1 MGSGDGGNRA
11 DDDSSRNEEDSVR
24 WAIDHADL
32 DSLTAAV
39 DSICLDARFADLV
52 ELRHRCRAAVHRGLQ
67 LWPVAA
73 YCDYRLAL
81 EAPAP
86 LALTGLGET
95 SERFM
100 LGPFAEVVAST
111 HTFAELSEWLPRS
124 PDAAAVAHECVVRG
138 EDLRADEAA
147 KAFPDVFGLPL
158 ALCPW
163 EPTYATAFYAPDR
176 ARFDAPNGVA
186 PTEIMALRPGT
197 RVRDPLVS
205 GALADLV
212 SPWVAKS
219 NGRVD
224 VASVEGRAEMAIA
237 ALGLGQ
243 AAIVEISAQDAIAQ
257 MAWAAASGGA
267 VGRRRGASAG
277 RQVTWWALRALT
289 GLDDEEIVDAD
300 ELGEAVGELRWYRWN
315 DGSPDTGWSLRLAIE
330 DQIDGV
336 AWAIAAIDAP

>member
-1 MGSGDGGNRA
+1 MGSGDGWNGAEDDA
-11 DDDSSRNEEDSVR
+11 DRNTEDSLR

-39 DSICLDARFADLV
+39 DSLCLDQRFADLV
-52 ELRHRCRAAVHRGLQ
+52 VLRHRCRAAVKRGLQ

-100 LGPFAEVVAST
+100 LGPFAEVLAST

-124 PDAAAVAHECVVRG
+124 PDAAAVAHERVVRG
-138 EDLRADEAA
+138 EDLRADKVA
-147 KAFPDVFGLPL
+147 KSFPDVFGLPL
-158 ALCPW
+158 SLCPW
-163 EPTYATAFYAPDR
+163 EPTYATAHYAPDR
-176 ARFDAPNGVA
+176 ARFDAPSGVE
-186 PTEIMALRPGT
+186 PTAVDALRHGT
-197 RVRDPLVS
+197 RNSDPVVS

-224 VASVEGRAEMAIA
+224 VASVEGSADMAIA
-237 ALGLGQ
+237 SLGLGR
-243 AAIVEISAQDAIAQ
+243 AAIVEISAQDALAQ
-257 MAWAAASGGA
+257 MAWAGASGGA

-289 GLDDEEIVDAD
+289 GLDDDESVDAD

-315 DGSPDTGWSLRLAIE
+315 DGSPDSGWSLRLAIE
-330 DQIDGV
+330 DPIDGV